1 MEDTMKQILS
11 LLLTLVITANST
23 TVTVSTA
30 TVAELSKSASANV
43 VPTSPRLSISP
54 QFVDLQAGGQQQ
66 FAATVSS
73 NSSAAVTWAVN
84 GIPGGNPSI
93 GTISSLG
100 IYTAPASSTNGEL
113 FTIAATL
120 ADDTTRSAI
129 ATVAVGPVRLPA
141 SVVAGALLAA
151 VTSFNISQNHQWK
164 DYESLMAIVVLN
176 QVVKGAVSSGQH
188 LMATDYGTIATQV
201 ENWLDARTPPNPV
214 FLASD
219 ETVRLRRAIDTISLM
234 AGSVPAG
241 SPVLGALATVEN
253 VKFTELESPLDPV
266 RLRPN
271 DLDLSSVAMKASS
284 FVADQIQEAVDLAQN
299 DSQYAAAVNPLIKNL
314 TGLDT
319 QSSFADIKNQYP
331 NIVPNLPGPNGD
343 GSFTVDA
350 QDLMNQYQTLINRAQ
365 TALNDAFTSFET
377 TNSTTGSTNS
387 HAISTTSLSVAL
399 DDSLTNCK
407 KDKPQE
413 SPICWNVVQSTING
427 LSKLIGFISPPVGA
441 KVGVIGSAIVQA
453 GRAIDQLLT
462 GKLTLQGVL
471 DDAQSIGGAV
481 AQVFS
486 FFGHHKGSDPNAA
499 ILQQLQKLSDQINR
513 LQQDMDS
520 RFDQVDTSLRTI
532 IASLAQID
540 FKQTLLSGDVH
551 AIQAAILD
559 IQTQLN
565 QIETL
570 TATLFRDGELDLL
583 EQEMNGCLNFRATH
597 NGAAISSDKYNE
609 CENFFFTW
617 AVNTAKN
624 EIWAGL
630 QQQAF
635 DDASVFKAVGDFLSS
650 VNVNLLAQYPQQN
663 LQLQSLSVDRLPN
676 PNAWILGVRA
686 YLELAHE
693 WPQYAKGFSS
703 SRLDDQAAVGLVYVR
718 AVRNGNSLSNGGTI
732 AANRPLFTAL
742 VNKYLAAEIQL
753 KNALM
758 AEVTSFTGDPSNP
771 DNAKLQGLN
780 VFGGAFQPTTF
791 PPAVF
796 NLASRVP
803 VCGNSN
809 KTVEFPPL
817 LMGLVTFVR
826 AQSQSG
832 GQFGLA
838 SPGPLAEKL
847 GLGSMDLC
855 LSYSTVPAGTGVST
869 GGQLASGVPL
879 LGSYQIEGRTNGQLV
894 FARRFYTVGD
904 SNCGPDQLWNPVT
917 PCGPLAGFSQFGAIS
932 SLVVTRSDQLIS
944 STPGLQNGPTFT
956 TPCWPLNTAPPPQS
970 PNFTTAVGLPNFG
983 TVVSPSPEF
992 QALIDQGYKECWQLG
1007 NPFHAFPLRDIFLG
1021 DPVDTTDGINAVA
1034 KIVND
1039 FFRKYQQGLYKQMA
1053 DSFTQST
1060 PVQRASAQLTGA
1072 KLLLQDYI
1080 NFVLPN
1086 SSQTNDVLHAD
1097 LAGRQA
1103 ILDGTAL
1110 QTDFASFASSITDV
1124 TDNKISDEIT
1134 AMNSRLADLG
1144 KVLDDALNQIEQ
1156 TQLPESPTQIDLVLE
1171 ELRAF
1176 EALKDAGAITPCHF
1190 ELSNNITV
1198 LNAAGGTA
1206 TVELQTADG
1215 CAWTANTGA
1224 SWLSI
1229 SGATGSGTGSFGLS
1243 VQPNTTG
1250 TTREGLVVIGD
1261 QTYKVFQNPGQLEGL
1276 SIIKQGPGNGALT
1289 SNDGFISCGL
1299 ICSAEFDV
1307 GTMVTLTPIPAS
1319 GSTFAG
1325 WGGAC
1330 SGTQACI
1337 LTMNSSQTV
1346 FATFTQQTQTLG
1358 LRLVP
1363 VTPCRI
1369 ADTRNA
1375 NGPFG
1380 GPFLTGG
1387 VSRGFT
1393 VPNSACGI
1401 PLTAGAYSINAT
1413 VVPKRSLG
1421 FLTMFPCG
1429 QALPLAST
1437 LNSIDGRVKAG
1448 AAIVPAGTGGAVCG
1462 FASDDTDL
1470 ILDINGY
1477 FVSATNTSALAFYP
1491 LTPCR
1496 LVDTREATAPLGG
1509 PSLVGNTARTFP
1521 ILSSSC
1527 NVPSAAQV
1535 YSLNYTSVPKDKLGF
1550 LTTWPT
1556 GQAQPLV
1563 STLNAPTG
1571 AVTANAA
1578 IVPAGTDGAV
1588 SVFVTNDSDL
1598 VIDINGYFAPPGPG
1612 GLSLFPL
1619 APCRVLDTRNPMGSQ
1634 AFAGDLAVNVAASG
1648 CGALGSAESYVLNAT
1663 AVPQGPLGFLTIWP
1677 QGTTQPLVSTLNAV
1691 DGSVTSNMAIVP
1703 TTNGSVSVFAP
1714 NPTHLVLDISAYF
1727 AP

>member
-1 MEDTMKQILS
+1 MKQILS

-30 TVAELSKSASANV
+30 TVAELPKSVSANV
-43 VPTSPRLSISP
+43 VPTARRLAISP
-54 QFVDLQAGGQQQ
+54 QFVDLQSEGQQQ
-66 FAATVSS
+66 FAATVSG
-73 NSSAAVTWAVN
+73 NSSPAVTWAVN

-113 FTIAATL
+113 FTISTTL

-141 SVVAGALLAA
+141 SVVAGASLAA
-151 VTSFNISQNHQWK
+151 IASFNISQNHQWK
-164 DYESLMAIVVLN
+164 DYESLMAIAVLN
-176 QVVKGAVSSGQH
+176 QVAKEAMSNGQH
-188 LMATDYGTIATQV
+188 LIAADYETIATQV
-201 ENWLDARTPPNPV
+201 ESWLDARTPPNPV
-214 FLASD
+214 FLTSD

-234 AGSVPAG
+234 ASSVPVG
-241 SPVLGALATVEN
+241 SPVLVALATLEN
-253 VKFTELESPLDPV
+253 VKFTELENPLDPV

-271 DLDLSSVAMKASS
+271 DLDLSSVAMKASL
-284 FVADQIQEAVDLAQN
+284 FVTDQIQEAVDLAQN
-299 DSQYAAAVNPLIKNL
+299 DSQYAAAVNPLVKNL

-331 NIVPNLPGPNGD
+331 NIVPNLPAPNSD
-343 GSFTVDA
+343 GSFTVDP

-365 TALNDAFTSFET
+365 SALNDAFTSAET
-377 TNSTTGSTNS
+377 SGSTTGSANAR
-387 HAISTTSLSVAL
+387 AISTTLSVAL

-471 DDAQSIGGAV
+471 DGAQSIGGAV

-520 RFDQVDTSLRTI
+520 RFDQVDASLRTI

-570 TATLFRDGELDLL
+570 TAALFRDGELDLL

-597 NGAAISSDKYNE
+597 NGAAITSDKYNE

-635 DDASVFKAVGDFLSS
+635 DDASVAKAVGDFPSS
-650 VNVNLLAQYPQQN
+650 VIVNLLAQYPQQN
-663 LQLQSLSVDRLPN
+663 LQLQSLSADRLPN

-703 SRLDDQAAVGLVYVR
+703 SRLDDLATVGGSYVGAVH
-718 AVRNGNSLSNGGTI
+718 NGNSSSNGGTI
-732 AANRPLFTAL
+732 SANRPLFTAL
-742 VNKYLAAEIQL
+742 VSKYLAAETQL
-753 KNALM
+753 QNALM
-758 AEVTSFTGDPSNP
+758 TEVTSFTSDPSNP
-771 DNAKLQGLN
+771 DNAKLQGLS
-780 VFGGAFQPTTF
+780 VWGGALQPTTF
-791 PPAVF
+791 APAVF
-796 NLASRVP
+796 NPASRVP
-803 VCGNSN
+803 MCGNPS
-809 KTVEFPPL
+809 KTVEFPIL
-817 LMGLVTFVR
+817 LMSLVTFEK
-826 AQSQSG
+826 AQSQS
-832 GQFGLA
+832 A
-838 SPGPLAEKL
+838 SQSGVSSAARLAEKF
-847 GLGSMDLC
+847 GLGKMDLC
-855 LSYSTVPAGTGVST
+855 LNYSSVPAGTGVSA
-869 GGQLASGVPL
+869 GGQLASGVPM
-879 LGSYQIEGRTNGQLV
+879 LGIYQIEGRTNGQLV
-894 FARRFYTVGD
+894 FARRLYTVGD
-904 SNCGPDQLWNPVT
+904 SACGPDQLWNPVT

-932 SLVVTRSDQLIS
+932 SLVLTRSDQLIS
-944 STPGLQNGPTFT
+944 STPGQQNGPTFT
-956 TPCWPLNTAPPPQS
+956 TPCWPLNTSPPPQS

-1007 NPFHAFPLRDIFLG
+1007 NPFHAFPLRDIFFG
-1021 DPVDTTDGINAVA
+1021 DPVDTTDGINVVA
-1034 KIVND
+1034 KVVND
-1039 FFRKYQQGLYKQMA
+1039 FFRKYQQGLYQQMA

-1086 SSQTNDVLHAD
+1086 SSQMNDILHAD
-1097 LAGRQA
+1097 LSGNQA
-1103 ILDGTAL
+1103 ILDGTVL
-1110 QTDFASFASSITDV
+1110 QTHFNSFANSITDV
-1124 TDNKISDEIT
+1124 TDNRISDEIT
-1134 AMNSRLADLG
+1134 AINSRLADLG
-1144 KVLDDALNQIEQ
+1144 KALDDALNQIEQ
-1156 TQLPESPTQIDLVLE
+1156 TQLPESPIQIDLILE

-1190 ELSNNITV
+1190 ELSSNITV
-1198 LNAAGGTA
+1198 LNAAGGTV

-1229 SGATGSGTGSFGLS
+1229 SGATGSGTGGFGLS
-1243 VQPNTTG
+1243 VQPNATG
-1250 TTREGLVVIGD
+1250 TTREGLVVIGN
-1261 QTYKVFQNPGQLEGL
+1261 QTYRVFQNPGQLEGL
-1276 SIIKQGPGNGALT
+1276 SIIKEGLGNGAVT
-1289 SNDGFISCGL
+1289 SNDGSINCGL
-1299 ICSAEFDV
+1299 TCSAEFDA

-1330 SGTQACI
+1330 SGTQVCT
-1337 LTMNSSQTV
+1337 LTMNSSQVV

-1401 PLTAGAYSINAT
+1401 PSTAGAYSINAT

-1437 LNSIDGRVKAG
+1437 LNSLDGRVKAG
-1448 AAIVPAGTGGAVCG
+1448 AAIVPAGTGGTVCA

-1470 ILDINGY
+1470 VLDINGY
-1477 FVSATNTSALAFYP
+1477 FVSVADTSALAFYP

-1496 LVDTREATAPLGG
+1496 LVDTRGATAPLGG
-1509 PSLVGNTARTFP
+1509 PSLAGNTARTFP

-1550 LTTWPT
+1550 LTTWPA
-1556 GQAQPLV
+1556 GQTQPLV

-1598 VIDINGYFAPPGPG
+1598 IIDINGYFAPPGPG

-1619 APCRVLDTRNPMGSQ
+1619 VPCRVLDTRNPMGSQ
-1634 AFAGDLAVNVAASG
+1634 TFAGDFAVNVAASG

-1663 AVPQGPLGFLTIWP
+1663 VVPQGPLGFLTIWP

-1714 NPTHLVLDISAYF
+1714 NTTHLVLDISAYF